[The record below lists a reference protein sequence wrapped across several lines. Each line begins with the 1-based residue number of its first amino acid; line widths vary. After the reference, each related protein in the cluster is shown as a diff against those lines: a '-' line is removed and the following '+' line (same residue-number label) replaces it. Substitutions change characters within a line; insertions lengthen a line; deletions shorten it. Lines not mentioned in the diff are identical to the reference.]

1 MLFNSYIF
9 IFLFFPAV
17 LITYFGLNR
26 IRQYELSKIALI
38 LFSFIF
44 YGYMNYSYV
53 LILLASVTVN
63 YLCSYGL
70 KKWEQN
76 VFLKKCTGFFAIIFN
91 LGLLFYYKYYDF
103 FIENINNIFKQDFVL
118 KHIAL
123 PLGISFF
130 TFQQISYIADRIQ
143 NKVSHY
149 RLVDYTLFVS
159 YFPQLI
165 AGPIVRHGE
174 LIPQFQNN
182 ELKSFH
188 SANFLKGVRIFSL
201 GLGKKILVADELGKV
216 VNAGFS
222 SINSLDTPIA
232 AVTMLFYTFQIFFDF
247 SAYSDMAIGIGK
259 MMNIDLPRNFDQPYL
274 SASVKEFW
282 KRWHITPNSFF
293 TEYVYYPLGG
303 SRCSKI
309 INLRNIMT
317 VFLLSGIWHG
327 ANWTFVVWGIVNGLA
342 ICLESLISYEKLNR
356 AVRICN
362 LPILRG

>member
-17 LITYFGLNR
+17 LITYFGFNR

-222 SINSLDTPIA
+222 SINSLDTPSA

-247 SAYSDMAIGIGK
+247 SAYSDMAI
-259 MMNIDLPRNFDQPYL
+259 
-274 SASVKEFW
+274 
-282 KRWHITPNSFF
+282 
-293 TEYVYYPLGG
+293 YVYYPLGG

-317 VFLLSGIWHG
+317 VFVLSGIWHG